1 MSKKNQ
7 NNNNVNYLI
16 GQISN
21 FKCEETY
28 YSTKYSSSYFSP
40 KTWWK
45 MVEDPNDFLKSLAL
59 KLFSITPHS
68 AACER
73 AFSMLGFLYGKRRQC
88 LNISTIEMLAK
99 IRYYLISN
107 MRNELNH
114 STNEEFELEVLIQ
127 ECGFFNEDEE
137 IDDLAD
143 ENYDDTYYNDSELLS
158 SREVYVLIVNDVID
172 LNNSVFTGDSTG
184 EMHNDSSDNDEFSGE
199 EEEKLDIES
208 LAKISAPPNML

>member
-1 MSKKNQ
+1 
-7 NNNNVNYLI
+7 
-16 GQISN
+16 
-21 FKCEETY
+21 
-28 YSTKYSSSYFSP
+28 
-40 KTWWK
+40 

-114 STNEEFELEVLIQ
+114 STNEESELEVLIQ

-143 ENYDDTYYNDSELLS
+143 ENYDDTYYDDSELLS

-184 EMHNDSSDNDEFSGE
+184 DSTGEMHNDSSDNDEFSGE
-199 EEEKLDIES
+199 EEEELDIES
-208 LAKISAPPNML
+208 LAKISASPNML